1 MIPTRRTWLGAVLG
15 LAIWAGV
22 TPARAETPVRAEAP
36 VVVFAAASLKNALDA
51 ATAAWTTETG
61 KTARIS
67 YAASSALAK
76 QIEAGAPADLFLS
89 ADLAWMDDVAG
100 KDGLKPGTRSNL
112 LRNAL
117 VLIAPKDSPVALA
130 LKPGPD
136 LAATF
141 AKALGDGRIAMG
153 NVAAVPAGK
162 YGKAAL
168 ESLGAWEGVKDRLA
182 QAENVRAA
190 LLLVARGEA
199 PLGIVYATDAVSDP
213 SVRVVATFP
222 AASHPP
228 VIYPVAL
235 TKEST
240 NPDAAALLAYL
251 RSPAARVFFERQGF
265 SVIGAEDRT

>member
-1 MIPTRRTWLGAVLG
+1 MKQTKRMLLGLVLG
-15 LAIWAGV
+15 VVGGFGLARGV
-22 TPARAETPVRAEAP
+22 APARAETP
-36 VVVFAAASLKNALDA
+36 VVVFAAASLKNALDEA
-51 ATAAWTTETG
+51 AAAWTKETG

-76 QIEAGAPADLFLS
+76 QIEAGAPADLFVS

-117 VLIAPKDSPVALA
+117 VLIAPKDSAVALS

-136 LAATF
+136 LAAAV

-168 ESLGAWEGVKDRLA
+168 ESLGAWEGVKDRVA

-199 PLGIVYATDAVSDP
+199 PLGALARRGRGAGRLTRHARI
-213 SVRVVATFP
+213 P
-222 AASHPP
+222 APDSC
-228 VIYPVAL
+228 YGAL
-235 TKEST
+235 
-240 NPDAAALLAYL
+240 AIAGWL
-251 RSPAARVFFERQGF
+251 
-265 SVIGAEDRT
+265 

>member
-1 MIPTRRTWLGAVLG
+1 MIETRRTWLGAMLA
-15 LAIWAGV
+15 LAIATGA
-22 TPARAETPVRAEAP
+22 TPTRAEPP
-36 VVVFAAASLKNALDA
+36 VVVFAAASLKNALDDA
-51 ATAAWTTETG
+51 SAAWSRETG
-61 KTARIS
+61 KSARIS

-89 ADLAWMDDVAG
+89 ADLAWMDYLVG
-100 KDGLKPGTRSNL
+100 KDGLSAPTRTNL

-117 VLIAPKDSPVALA
+117 VLIAPKDSTLTVE
-130 LKPGPD
+130 LKPGLD
-136 LAATF
+136 LAKT
-141 AKALGDGRIAMG
+141 LGDGRIAMG
-153 NVAAVPAGK
+153 HVEAVPAGK

-168 ESLGAWEGVKDRLA
+168 ESLGAWDSVKGRVA

-235 TKEST
+235 TKDST

-265 SVIGAEDRT
+265 TVIGAENRT

>member
-1 MIPTRRTWLGAVLG
+1 MKQTKRMLLGLVLG
-15 LAIWAGV
+15 LVGSFGLARGV
-22 TPARAETPVRAEAP
+22 APARAETP
-36 VVVFAAASLKNALDA
+36 VVVFAAASLKNALDEA
-51 ATAAWTTETG
+51 AAAWTKETG

-89 ADLAWMDDVAG
+89 ADLAWMDYVAAR
-100 KDGLKPGTRSNL
+100 DGLKPGTRANL

-117 VLIAPKDSPVALA
+117 VLIAPKDSGVAVD
-130 LKPGPD
+130 LKPGLD
-136 LAATF
+136 LGP
-141 AKALGDGRIAMG
+141 ALGDGRIAMG
-153 NVAAVPAGK
+153 NVEAVPAGK

-168 ESLGAWEGVKDRLA
+168 ENLGAWEGVKGRVA